1 MRLGKQQ
8 ELFMRLLPQLLLAI
22 HDLGYECRGG
32 DLFRDS
38 RVHGKMGENEG
49 YGHRNSNHKQK
60 LAIDLYLTR
69 DGVYLVDDAAKDAHN
84 EIHDRR
90 DELGGGKRIKH
101 DLNHYSLER
110 HGML

>member
-1 MRLGKQQ
+1 MQKLPA
-8 ELFMRLLPQLLLAI
+8 LLDYI
-22 HDLGYECRGG
+22 HEQGYKCRGG

-38 RVHGKMGENEG
+38 RVHGKMGEEGG
-49 YGHRNSNHKQK
+49 YGHINSNHKQK

-69 DGVYLVDDAAKDAHN
+69 DGVYLVDDAAKEAHDF
-84 EIHDRR
+84 IHDYW
-90 DELGGGKRIKH
+90 DTIGGGKRIKH